1 MSAILVG
8 VVTFIYVGV
17 AVSELR
23 NGNGG
28 MAVVYL
34 GYSVANLGLIW
45 QAMQ

>member
-1 MSAILVG
+1 MSATLVG
-8 VVTFIYVGV
+8 IVTVIYIGV

-23 NGNGG
+23 NNNGG
-28 MAVVYL
+28 MAVVYF